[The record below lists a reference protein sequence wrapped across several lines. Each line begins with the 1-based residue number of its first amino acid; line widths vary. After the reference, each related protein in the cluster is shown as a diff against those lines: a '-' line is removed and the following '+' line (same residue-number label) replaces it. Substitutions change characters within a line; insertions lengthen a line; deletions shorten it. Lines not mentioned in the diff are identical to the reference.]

1 MTIKKRIEQLE
12 LMVKIQNQQIKEL
25 QYSVSELSQTL
36 KGGVHHASN
45 DSNE

>member
-12 LMVKIQNQQIKEL
+12 LMAKIQNQQIKEL
-25 QYSVSELSQTL
+25 QYSVNELSQTL
-36 KGGVHHASN
+36 KGGVHHAGN

>member
-12 LMVKIQNQQIKEL
+12 LMDKIRNQQIKEL
-25 QYSVSELSQTL
+25 QYAVKELTKAL
-36 KGGVHHASN
+36 KGGVWHEGD

>member
-1 MTIKKRIEQLE
+1 MTIKKIIEQLE
-12 LMVKIQNQQIKEL
+12 LMAKIQNQQIKEL

-36 KGGVHHASN
+36 KGGVSHEGN